1 MYDASILSRACF
13 KFYPDISLFHVT
25 ALRSAECLRSIQTA
39 HCISDLRSDEK
50 VASLLVVMLKW
61 MAESPEISLPWLQ
74 EIQDKENGK
83 ILV

>member
-1 MYDASILSRACF
+1 MLVFLKYKIGIFCILDS
-13 KFYPDISLFHVT
+13 YGISG
-25 ALRSAECLRSIQTA
+25 
-39 HCISDLRSDEK
+39 LRSDEK

-61 MAESPEISLPWLQ
+61 MAESPEISLPRLQ

>member
-1 MYDASILSRACF
+1 MVYNG
-13 KFYPDISLFHVT
+13 ISG
-25 ALRSAECLRSIQTA
+25 
-39 HCISDLRSDEK
+39 LRSDEK